1 MQARIDL
8 HTFFIFPSVYLGSC
22 FYYKCVNQQLMN
34 EGEYHMK
41 NIWYERGGGGWR
53 ELRIWKGWDARRKF
67 WIKPLKETD
76 TGVAQAL
83 FDP

>member
-41 NIWYERGGGGWR
+41 NIWYARGGGG
-53 ELRIWKGWDARRKF
+53 ELRIWKGWDARRNF
-67 WIKPLKETD
+67 WIKPPKETNP
-76 TGVAQAL
+76 GVAQA
-83 FDP
+83 FFYP

>member
-8 HTFFIFPSVYLGSC
+8 HTFSFFPSVYLGSY

-41 NIWYERGGGGWR
+41 NIWYES
-53 ELRIWKGWDARRKF
+53 RI
-67 WIKPLKETD
+67 
-76 TGVAQAL
+76 Q
-83 FDP
+83 

>member
-8 HTFFIFPSVYLGSC
+8 HTFFIFPSVHLGSC

-41 NIWYERGGGGWR
+41 NIWYARGGGGNSAYER
-53 ELRIWKGWDARRKF
+53 DGMLVGIFELN
-67 WIKPLKETD
+67 P
-76 TGVAQAL
+76 
-83 FDP
+83 

>member
-8 HTFFIFPSVYLGSC
+8 HTFPLVYLGSY

-41 NIWYERGGGGWR
+41 NI
-53 ELRIWKGWDARRKF
+53 
-67 WIKPLKETD
+67 
-76 TGVAQAL
+76 
-83 FDP
+83 